1 MRNLIKVE
9 YDPIFGCVGWK
20 FRVQPNDKLSKKRK
34 TRNDDGKHNA
44 LYKVRFNALYTLLAL
59 VN

>member
-34 TRNDDGKHNA
+34 TRNNDGKHNMGII
-44 LYKVRFNALYTLLAL
+44 KTKK
-59 VN
+59 